1 MSGNK
6 DIDQLSGVDTT
17 GHEWDGIKELNNPLP
32 RWWLWTLYLTIIF
45 AIGYMVVYPAI
56 PGLTTNTK
64 GIWGWGSRADLRNQ
78 MTAVEQG
85 RQAMNDKIAAM
96 DINAIMADP
105 EARTYAISAGASLFK
120 VNCVQCHGSGAQG
133 GPGYPNLNDDSWL
146 WGGKPDQIVTTLTN
160 GIRVADNPDTRTSQ
174 MPAFGK
180 DGLLEP
186 EKINQAANYVRKLAN
201 LEHDEGL
208 ATAGATV
215 FSENCAAC
223 HGENGEGRR
232 TNAGNRYQFPPLWGD
247 ASYNW
252 GAGMAN
258 VDTAAAFIK
267 HNMPWGL
274 TDALGDQEAWDIA
287 VYVNSRDRPQD
298 PRFTGNVAD
307 TRAKF
312 HESRWSLYGLAVDG
326 RILGAPTP

>member
-1 MSGNK
+1 MSGNRE
-6 DIDQLSGVDTT
+6 IDQLSGVDTT

-32 RWWLWTLYLTIIF
+32 RWWLWTLYLTIIW

-56 PGLTTNTK
+56 PGLWGSEGATK

-105 EARTYAISAGASLFK
+105 EARNFAVSAGASLFK

-146 WGGKPDQIVTTLTN
+146 WGGKPEQIVATLSN
-160 GIRVADNPDTRTSQ
+160 GIRVAGNPDTHDSL
-174 MPAFGK
+174 MPSFGK

-201 LEHDEGL
+201 LEHDEAL

-215 FSENCAAC
+215 FTENCASC
-223 HGENGEGRR
+223 HGEKGEG
-232 TNAGNRYQFPPLWGD
+232 N
-247 ASYNW
+247 
-252 GAGMAN
+252 
-258 VDTAAAFIK
+258 
-267 HNMPWGL
+267 
-274 TDALGDQEAWDIA
+274 
-287 VYVNSRDRPQD
+287 QD
-298 PRFTGNVAD
+298 
-307 TRAKF
+307 
-312 HESRWSLYGLAVDG
+312 
-326 RILGAPTP
+326 LGAPQLNDAVWLYSDSLESITAQVTAPRHGVMPAWKEKLGEGKVKALAAYVLSLGGGQ